1 MLKRIILI
9 FILYTCFSSNSY
21 SQGLLVPY
29 NLNFE
34 MGAIG
39 YEPPQ
44 WDASNSAQKQG
55 YIIITTDSLSHSGR
69 KSLVINSPDTR
80 DTSTIA
86 FVRQTINAH
95 NYRANK
101 VNFGAYFLTFM
112 DNEMSGAFLWANV
125 RDRDGNTIASFSSQD
140 KPITAA
146 YWTRFSITLEIPAD
160 AETISYGF
168 ALKGSGTVFIDN
180 ANFDLVQSDPKFYAP
195 PTKSSDTALD
205 NLVAF
210 AEIFGLVKYFYPN
223 FYSDKIDW
231 NNFLIAGIEKAEA
244 AKNSAEFANSIA
256 PIVEKVAPEAKLSNK
271 LNYTADE
278 KFPEYAWLHTGIPS
292 NYANAVS
299 HSKMINLAQSH
310 RTSTALAVQTK
321 PISIGKIQATAID
334 LSAECSCDAENVAT
348 FGNILVRFEDENNR
362 IISFTSFE
370 PPFVKSA
377 NLKTYTIK
385 TKVPENTKFI
395 RLAANLDGEGT
406 FLTRTIELKI
416 YAKTLNNPRRI
427 KVDFAAEPIINWE
440 LLDASARAG
449 YQYAFAD
456 GFLKLFSTEHNK
468 ILRPKNVYTLTLQN
482 SVEYTQ
488 PLVLRIDST
497 ANANYDLDFRLQLQ
511 TKPIDF
517 VPTAA
522 DRHSRIALVIDLWN
536 YLAHFA
542 SSDGDRPKMLQ
553 LLRRSIARVAEQA
566 DSLELEKCLN
576 ELLISINDN
585 NALIEI
591 YNPSLT
597 KYLPILLKDMDGKL
611 IVAKSHSSSSLLAGD
626 EITEIEGKPAA
637 EVLSQIEQFI
647 AVPNPT
653 YRRIIAI
660 NKLLKGAPDSKVEIV
675 ARRNGKQIKVVE
687 TRSLLAG
694 ELIEERPERYEIFG
708 DSTIYCDLTR
718 TTDKELNEIA
728 KFMEKYPCL
737 IFDLRGKSQ
746 VSEYFLGLLAST
758 AVEAF
763 PIVTTT
769 NTEPFGRSR
778 NSYSIYTN
786 IKPYKRLANKQI
798 IFLCDERS
806 VGLSEAILAMAR
818 HNKLGTIVGRPTS
831 GSAGEICSI
840 ALPCGYFLTATT
852 AKVFSPDG
860 DEISGRPI
868 TPDVAVDYDLN
879 FIKKNIDEILYKALE
894 IIKNSRNK

>member
-9 FILYTCFSSNSY
+9 FILYICLVSNGF

-34 MGAIG
+34 MGAVG

-69 KSLVINSPDTR
+69 KSLVINSPDSK

-86 FVRQTINAH
+86 FVKQSIYAY

-112 DNEMSGAFLWANV
+112 DNERSFAFLWANV
-125 RDRDGNTIASFSSQD
+125 RDKDGNIVASFSTQE
-140 KPITAA
+140 KPISSAD
-146 YWTRFSITLEIPAD
+146 WTYFSITLDIPQEAEI
-160 AETISYGF
+160 INYGF

-180 ANFDLVQSDPKFYAP
+180 ANFDLILSDPKYYAP
-195 PTKSSDTALD
+195 QSKLSETALD

-223 FYSDKIDW
+223 FYFDKIDW
-231 NNFLIAGIEKAEA
+231 NNFLIAGIEKAES
-244 AKNSAEFANSIA
+244 AKNSNEFVKLISPLINQ
-256 PIVEKVAPEAKLSNK
+256 VAPEAKLNEKSNYK
-271 LNYTADE
+271 PDE

-292 NYANAVS
+292 SYANAVS
-299 HSKMINLAQSH
+299 NSKMINLAH
-310 RTSTALAVQTK
+310 TRRTSTALAIQRT
-321 PISIGKIQATAID
+321 PISIGKIHPTAIE
-334 LSAECSCDAENVAT
+334 LSADCSIIAGNNSS

-377 NLKTYTIK
+377 NLNTYLIK

-395 RLAANLDGEGT
+395 RLATNLDGEGT
-406 FLTRTIELKI
+406 FLVRKIELKI
-416 YAKTLNNPRRI
+416 YAKTLNNPRRLI
-427 KVDFAAEPIINWE
+427 FDFEKESPLHWE
-440 LLDASARAG
+440 LLEASARAG
-449 YQYAFAD
+449 YQFSIEHS
-456 GFLKLFSTEHNK
+456 FLKLFSTNHNK
-468 ILRPKNVYTLTLQN
+468 IIIPKNTFSITLQN
-482 SVEYTQ
+482 SIEYAQ
-488 PLVLRIDST
+488 PLILNIDSV
-497 ANANYDLDFRLQLQ
+497 ANSNYSINFRSQLQ

-542 SSDGDRPKMLQ
+542 STENERSKMLN
-553 LLRRSIARVAEQA
+553 LLRSSIARVAEQS

-576 ELLISINDN
+576 ELLLPINDN
-585 NALIEI
+585 NALIEK
-591 YNPSLT
+591 YNPSVT
-597 KYLPILLKDMDGKL
+597 KFLPVLLKYIDGKL
-611 IVAKSHSSSSLLAGD
+611 IVAKNHMSSVLLAGD
-626 EITEIEGKPAA
+626 EITEIQGKPAT

-647 AVPNPT
+647 TVPNPA

-660 NKLLKGAPDSKVEIV
+660 NKLLKGVPDSKVEIT
-675 ARRNGKQIKVVE
+675 ALRNGKPIKAIE

-694 ELIEERPERYEIFG
+694 ELFEERPERYEIFG

-746 VSEYFLGLLAST
+746 VSEYFLGLLAES
-758 AVEAF
+758 AVQSF

-778 NSYSIYTN
+778 NSYTIYTN
-786 IKPYKRLANKQI
+786 IKPYKRLANKQV

-806 VGLSEAILAMAR
+806 VGLSETILAIAK

-831 GSAGEICSI
+831 GSAGEICTI
-840 ALPCGYFLTATT
+840 ALPCQYYLTATA

-860 DEISGRPI
+860 EEISGRPI
-868 TPDVAVDYDLN
+868 TPDISVDYDLN
-879 FIKKNIDEILYKALE
+879 FIKKNINEILFKALE